1 MNILL
6 TGGTG
11 FLGSKIIDSS
21 LFNNLYYPT
30 REEMD
35 LTEMD
40 SIKRFLMAKNI
51 DVVIHCAALVRMNK
65 CQNNPDHAI
74 TNNIIG
80 TSNLVVQ
87 IIEASRQTKKNYRFI
102 HISTDAVYP
111 GDRGNYNENSK
122 TIPYNNY
129 GWSKLG
135 AECAVRLLPDH
146 AIVRTTFFDEDN
158 IRFKTSATDIYKSN
172 MPVTDLVK
180 SLHELVYSGFIGTVN
195 IGLDRMSDFDRKIK
209 YNPSIMKTTR
219 SEIEKFAGI
228 SLPQDSSMNCDLWN
242 KICKS

>member
-51 DVVIHCAALVRMNK
+51 DVVIHCAALVRMTK

-87 IIEASRQTKKNYRFI
+87 IIEASRRTKKN
-102 HISTDAVYP
+102 
-111 GDRGNYNENSK
+111 
-122 TIPYNNY
+122 
-129 GWSKLG
+129 
-135 AECAVRLLPDH
+135 
-146 AIVRTTFFDEDN
+146 
-158 IRFKTSATDIYKSN
+158 
-172 MPVTDLVK
+172 
-180 SLHELVYSGFIGTVN
+180 
-195 IGLDRMSDFDRKIK
+195 
-209 YNPSIMKTTR
+209 
-219 SEIEKFAGI
+219 
-228 SLPQDSSMNCDLWN
+228 
-242 KICKS
+242 